1 MQELLIEAIR
11 DRRTL
16 TVRYANIEATVEPH
30 AYGHDFRGHP
40 VLLCYLTDSEPAA
53 ETGWEAGW
61 KLLPLNRAT
70 VILDA
75 GEHFAGARPGYRRGH
90 GDLCAP
96 VVCL

>member
-16 TVRYANIEATVEPH
+16 TVRYANVEAKVEPH
-30 AYGHDFRGHP
+30 AYGHDFRGQP
-40 VLLCYLTDSEPAA
+40 VLLCYLTGVATEAGS
-53 ETGWEAGW
+53 GWDAGW

-70 VILDA
+70 TVADT
-75 GEHFAGARPGYRRGH
+75 GERFSGARPGYRRGH

-96 VVCL
+96 VACL